1 MVGAPVTW
9 AGVGVE
15 SFDGMGNVTLSFA
28 QALDGKITTGSTGAG
43 TYTVNADC
51 TGSESFTS
59 GDAAGETANMV
70 IVGAGTE
77 ALAVSTL
84 STQTVMVDVL
94 DEGSLSTCGQ
104 RFQVKTPK
112 RLVALGRGRLIVC
125 LR

>member
-1 MVGAPVTW
+1 MVGASVPW

-28 QALDGKITTGSTGAG
+28 EALDGKITTGSTGAG

-59 GDAAGETANMV
+59 GDAAGERANMV
-70 IVGAGTE
+70 IVG
-77 ALAVSTL
+77 
-84 STQTVMVDVL
+84 

-112 RLVALGRGRLIVC
+112 RLVALGSGRLLVC